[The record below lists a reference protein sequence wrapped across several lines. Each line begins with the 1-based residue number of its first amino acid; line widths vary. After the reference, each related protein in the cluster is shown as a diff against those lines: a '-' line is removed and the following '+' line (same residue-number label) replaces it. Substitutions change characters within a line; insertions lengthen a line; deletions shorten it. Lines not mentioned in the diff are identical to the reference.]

1 MDELVRKIL
10 NIENRA
16 NRMVE
21 DEKERLSVLSKDVEA
36 IADEKKKAA
45 ENKSLQRIDRI
56 SESEAEDEKARL
68 EAIESEYEK
77 NIEKLETTLG
87 KNREKWIN
95 EIFERI
101 TS

>member
-21 DEKERLSVLSKDVEA
+21 DEKQRLSELPKDVEA
-36 IADEKKKAA
+36 VVDAKRREMDEK
-45 ENKSLQRIDRI
+45 SQTRIDRI
-56 SESEAEDEKARL
+56 LESETEDEEKKLAK
-68 EAIESEYEK
+68 IEGDFSE
-77 NIEKLETTLG
+77 NAEKLKKITMEN
-87 KNREKWIN
+87 KEKWAS
-95 EIFERI
+95 EIFGKI